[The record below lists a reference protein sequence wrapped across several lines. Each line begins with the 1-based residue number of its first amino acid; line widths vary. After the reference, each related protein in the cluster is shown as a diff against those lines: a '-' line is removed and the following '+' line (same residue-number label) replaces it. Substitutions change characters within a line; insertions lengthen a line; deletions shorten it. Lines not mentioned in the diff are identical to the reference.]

1 MHSGHYNN
9 ILFGVYSPTGEGW
22 YMNGGMSNLYLMKN
36 GASSYDTRILRFKKS
51 DVEYIY

>member
-1 MHSGHYNN
+1 
-9 ILFGVYSPTGEGW
+9 
-22 YMNGGMSNLYLMKN
+22 MNGGMGNLYMTKN